1 MHDRVSKQCWFG
13 AIIQY
18 PTHPTVL
25 SLNLRGWA
33 CESEKKVTQDMIWM
47 NVWSVCRK
55 GILITILSKIKIV
68 SANDRLIEC
77 KLYSMGHSI
86 KLANF
91 TTVSIREKK
100 INKTTTITSPQTNN
114 KQTDI
119 TNNKQTNIQPKN
131 SASCIQDVSYNHS
144 IFYEHR
150 TVSNFLWL
158 QYTFD
163 GCT

>member
-1 MHDRVSKQCWFG
+1 MIFFDPPKALSLFVSSWTKKKDSAYISIHSLNIKKTKMHDRVSKQCWFG

-25 SLNLRGWA
+25 SLNLRGWV
-33 CESEKKVTQDMIWM
+33 CESVKKVTQDMIWM

-91 TTVSIREKK
+91 TTVSIRKK
-100 INKTTTITSPQTNN
+100 K
-114 KQTDI
+114 K
-119 TNNKQTNIQPKN
+119 
-131 SASCIQDVSYNHS
+131 
-144 IFYEHR
+144 
-150 TVSNFLWL
+150 
-158 QYTFD
+158 
-163 GCT
+163 

>member
-25 SLNLRGWA
+25 SLNLRGWV
-33 CESEKKVTQDMIWM
+33 CESVKKVTQDMIWM

-91 TTVSIREKK
+91 ITTVSIRTN
-100 INKTTTITSPQTNN
+100 ITIMSPQTN
-114 KQTDI
+114 KHSI
-119 TNNKQTNIQPKN
+119 TPKI
-131 SASCIQDVSYNHS
+131 STSTIQDDK
-144 IFYEHR
+144 EK
-150 TVSNFLWL
+150 
-158 QYTFD
+158 QP
-163 GCT
+163 

>member
-91 TTVSIREKK
+91 TTVSIRKKKK
-100 INKTTTITSPQTNN
+100 INKQQQLRHHKQTN
-114 KQTDI
+114 KQTLQ
-119 TNNKQTNIQPKN
+119 TNKQTFNWRIQRHV
-131 SASCIQDVSYNHS
+131 IQDVSYNHS

>member
-1 MHDRVSKQCWFG
+1 MLIWCHHTIPNPPYCFKFEPAW
-13 AIIQY
+13 
-18 PTHPTVL
+18 L
-25 SLNLRGWA
+25 SVWIGK
-33 CESEKKVTQDMIWM
+33 KKVTQDMIWM

-91 TTVSIREKK
+91 TTVSIRKK
-100 INKTTTITSPQTNN
+100 KNKQTTTITSPQTNN

-131 SASCIQDVSYNHS
+131 SASCNSGRLIQP
-144 IFYEHR
+144 
-150 TVSNFLWL
+150 
-158 QYTFD
+158 
-163 GCT
+163 